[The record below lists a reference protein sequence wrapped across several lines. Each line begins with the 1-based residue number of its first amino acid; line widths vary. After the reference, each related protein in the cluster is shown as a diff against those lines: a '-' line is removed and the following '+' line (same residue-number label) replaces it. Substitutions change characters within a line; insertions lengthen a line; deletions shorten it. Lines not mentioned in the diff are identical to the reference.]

1 MRKCWFFKQRSQKSR
16 SEDWLVEFVR
26 AVDGLPFGESAVAKD
41 LAEFVSNVAGTSVI
55 PPFYSL
61 VS

>member
-16 SEDWLVEFVR
+16 SEEGLAEFVR
-26 AVDGLPFGESAVAKD
+26 AVGGLPFGGSAVAND
-41 LAEFVSNVAGTSVI
+41 LADIVSGVAGTSVMS
-55 PPFYSL
+55 PFCGL